1 MNLQGTI
8 RKVLMEEFPQ
18 DDYSNEIIKNVNVV
32 DSMIRTLYPNFNK
45 EGSHLIK
52 RTPLFW
58 NTPLYEYF
66 DNETDQKYA
75 SYHDQKRELHMD
87 TEIQNTLNDYLGEDV
102 ATYVIDWFNNE
113 FDTNAEYVTF

>member
-18 DDYSNEIIKNVNVV
+18 EDYSNEIIKNVAMV
-32 DSMIRTLYPNFNK
+32 DSVIRSLYPNFNK
-45 EGSHLIK
+45 EGVYIK
-52 RTPLFW
+52 KRKPLFW
-58 NTPLYEYF
+58 NIPLYEYF

-75 SYHDQKRELHMD
+75 SINKERRELMMN
-87 TEIQNTLNDYLGEDV
+87 EEVYSTLETYLNEDV
-102 ATYVIDWFNNE
+102 AINVIDWFNNE

>member
-18 DDYSNEIIKNVNVV
+18 EDYSNQIIKNVSAV
-32 DSMIRTLYPNFNK
+32 DSVIRSLYPNFNK
-45 EGSHLIK
+45 DGAHLKK

-75 SYHDQKRELHMD
+75 SYHDNKRELHIEK
-87 TEIQNTLNDYLGEDV
+87 EIYNTLETYLNEDV